1 MISSDDGA
9 DEAGS
14 FLGVF
19 VFDTGVLSEA
29 VGGISEDCFSMGAVA
44 WFDSGRFLVG
54 ARAFSGSDLLPSSSF
69 VLLDWSGCMSDS
81 RESEA
86 GSASR
91 SRSVSTRGFWISKES
106 GAVMMGSSRST
117 GLVCG
122 RLSSCGGPL
131 MYGDSTFVVGSSHPR
146 YQ

>member
-1 MISSDDGA
+1 M
-9 DEAGS
+9 
-14 FLGVF
+14 GVL

-29 VGGISEDCFSMGAVA
+29 VGGISEDCFSMGTVD
-44 WFDSGRFLVG
+44 WFDFGCFLVG
-54 ARAFSGSDLLPSSSF
+54 VRAFSGSDLLSSDSS

-81 RESEA
+81 GESEA

-91 SRSVSTRGFWISKES
+91 SRSVSTRGFLISKES
-106 GAVMMGSSRST
+106 GAVMMGSLCST